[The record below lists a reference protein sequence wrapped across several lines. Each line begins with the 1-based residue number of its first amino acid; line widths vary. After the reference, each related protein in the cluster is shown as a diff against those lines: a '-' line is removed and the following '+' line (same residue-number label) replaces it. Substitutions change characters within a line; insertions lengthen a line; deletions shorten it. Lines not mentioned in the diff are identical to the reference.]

1 MKVVCIDNSV
11 DMIPDDEERNR
22 LNYYYSERLTI
33 GKIYLVIK
41 NIDPSGYKLVD
52 DLDNTKYYLKDR
64 FISLDEHREQQLNK
78 IMQDYR
84 FYFGS
89 LKIVCK

>member
-78 IMQDYR
+78 IIQDYR

>member
-41 NIDPSGYKLVD
+41 NPSGYKLVD

-78 IMQDYR
+78 IIQDYR

>member
-41 NIDPSGYKLVD
+41 NPSGYKLVD

-78 IMQDYR
+78 IIQDYR
-84 FYFGS
+84 FYFVS

>member
-22 LNYYYSERLTI
+22 LKYYYSERLTI

-52 DLDNTKYYLKDR
+52 DLGNSKYYLKDR
-64 FISLDEHREQQLNK
+64 FITIDEHREQQLNK
-78 IMQDYR
+78 IIPDYR
-84 FYFGS
+84 FYIIAS
-89 LKIVCK
+89 

>member
-1 MKVVCIDNSV
+1 MCIDNSV
-11 DMIPDDEERNR
+11 DMIPDDEESNR

-78 IMQDYR
+78 IIQDYR

>member
-22 LNYYYSERLTI
+22 LKYYYSERLTI

-41 NIDPSGYKLVD
+41 NINPSGYKLVD
-52 DLDNTKYYLKDR
+52 DLGIT
-64 FISLDEHREQQLNK
+64 
-78 IMQDYR
+78 
-84 FYFGS
+84 
-89 LKIVCK
+89 